1 MHSGVRVEV
10 ADDRLSTAALA
21 AVAELAADDVP
32 ARLADSDPTLWGPPA
47 AAEASLRLGWLRLP
61 ESSQELIPR
70 LDQLRDDVHSAGLD
84 HVVLAGMGGSSL
96 APEVIA
102 RMAGA
107 VPARGTTPQGVP
119 AALTVLD
126 TTDPGQVRR
135 ALADRLD
142 RTVVVVASKSGTT
155 VETDSQRRI
164 YEQAFRDAG
173 LDPSRRLVAVT
184 DPGTPL
190 AAYAAQAG
198 FPVVTADPSVGGRY
212 SALSAFGL
220 VPCALAGIDVADLL
234 DDALELSHALGKATD
249 NPALMLGALLGAA
262 WRTGQD
268 KLTIATTGPEL
279 AGAGDWGLDDW
290 GFGDWAEQLIAESTG
305 KDGRGLLPVV
315 VESTDAAGFAGAG
328 ADTLRV
334 TLGGPGGQVG
344 VYGPLGAQFLLWE
357 YATAVA
363 GLIIGI
369 NPFDQPNVQESKD
382 NTSAILAEG
391 LDPATPDG
399 DLVYENDVL
408 SVSASGFRTREP
420 LSETHAGEGH
430 HVPRVLAQGALH
442 NFGEHV
448 PADGYLAVTAYHDR
462 VGDAV
467 AAGLRPA
474 LARRVGRPVT
484 FGWGPRYLHSTGQ
497 YHKGGPQNG
506 AFLQVTGTV
515 DGDVDIPGRPYT
527 LGQLQAAQAAGDRRA
542 LRARGRPLLHIHLKD
557 RAAGLRTLLEALE

>member
-1 MHSGVRVEV
+1 MHSAVRIEV

-32 ARLADSDPTLWGPPA
+32 ARLADADPTLWGPSA
-47 AAEASLRLGWLRLP
+47 AAEASIRLGWLRLP

-70 LDQLRDDVHSAGLD
+70 LDQLRDDVHGAGLD

-107 VPARGTTPQGVP
+107 VPAGGTTLKGVP

-164 YEQAFRDAG
+164 YEQAFRDAD
-173 LDPSRRLVAVT
+173 LDPSGRLVAVT

-190 AAYAAQAG
+190 AAYATQAG

-220 VPCALAGIDVADLL
+220 VPCALAGVDVADLL

-268 KLTIATTGPEL
+268 KLAIATTGPDL
-279 AGAGDWGLDDW
+279 AGV
-290 GFGDWAEQLIAESTG
+290 GDWAEQLIAESTG

-315 VESTDAAGFAGAG
+315 VESTDAAGFAGAS

-334 TLGGPGGQVG
+334 MLGGPGGQVG

-399 DLVYENDVL
+399 DLVYENEVL
-408 SVSASGFRTREP
+408 TISASGFRTREP
-420 LSETHAGEGH
+420 LSET
-430 HVPRVLAQGALH
+430 PGALH
-442 NFGEHV
+442 HFGEQV
-448 PADGYLAVTAYHDR
+448 PADGYLAVMAYLDR

-484 FGWGPRYLHSTGQ
+484 FGWGPRYLHSIGQ
-497 YHKGGPQNG
+497 YHKGGPQTG
-506 AFLQVTGTV
+506 AFLQVTGAV
-515 DGDVDIPGRPYT
+515 DGDIDIPGRPYT
-527 LGQLQAAQAAGDRRA
+527 LGQLQAAQAAGDRHA
-542 LRARGRPLLHIHLKD
+542 LRARGQPLLHIHLKD